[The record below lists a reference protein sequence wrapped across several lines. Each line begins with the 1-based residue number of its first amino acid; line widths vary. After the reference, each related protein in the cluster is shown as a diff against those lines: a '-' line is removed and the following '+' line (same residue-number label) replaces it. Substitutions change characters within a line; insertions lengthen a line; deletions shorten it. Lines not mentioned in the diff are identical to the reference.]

1 MRILVFLH
9 GTTIMQRNTG
19 RLTRE
24 EVIRQVREGDESV
37 HDYASYI
44 PVGKAAEKLQEWKKQ
59 GAELCY
65 LSSHRNAEDIEMDKF
80 VLKKYAFPNGQ
91 IFYRRTGEEYKDVV
105 ERIRPLPDVIVED
118 DCESIGGEVEMV
130 YPNLRPELKNRIN
143 SIVVKEFGGIDCVPD
158 RISELTKQSRGRGMK
173 SEWSRHRYQKGI
185 RA

>member
-1 MRILVFLH
+1 
-9 GTTIMQRNTG
+9 MQRNTG

-65 LSSHRNAEDIEMDKF
+65 LSSHRNARDVEKDRF
-80 VLKKYAFPNGQ
+80 VLKRCAFPDGR
-91 IFYRRTGEEYKDVV
+91 IFYRRNREEYKDVV

-130 YPNLRPELKNRIN
+130 YPNLRPESKKRIN

-158 RISELTKQSRGRGMK
+158 GISELTKQS
-173 SEWSRHRYQKGI
+173 
-185 RA
+185 